1 MENQKKTEEKKS
13 FSPKRLVFRLIIII
27 AALVFLL
34 GLSAYV
40 FADMIRTQKGPH
52 RQDVLVDIEQ
62 GAGLFAIKYLL
73 SQKKVIN
80 HPLHLQLV
88 VSLIAP
94 SFSPKAGEY
103 MIPAEASID
112 DIIAMLNDGV
122 VYQRRLT
129 IIEGARG
136 FDVMQTINQAP
147 FMESVLLRPPEEGSV
162 FPDTYY
168 YVKGT
173 DRREF
178 LQRMQRK
185 MGLPLAEIWAESQ
198 AGLRLKYPEDLLILA
213 SMIEKETGIINER
226 GLVSSVFINRLNK
239 KMRLQSD
246 PTVAYGLALE
256 NSLPSALSV
265 QDLKNP
271 HRWNTYLIPG
281 LPATPIANPG
291 YDALMAA
298 AHPANSDYLYFV
310 ANGRGGHNFA
320 KTLDAHNKNVRI
332 YRRTLKAK

>member
-1 MENQKKTEEKKS
+1 
-13 FSPKRLVFRLIIII
+13 
-27 AALVFLL
+27 
-34 GLSAYV
+34 
-40 FADMIRTQKGPH
+40 
-52 RQDVLVDIEQ
+52 
-62 GAGLFAIKYLL
+62 
-73 SQKKVIN
+73 
-80 HPLHLQLV
+80 
-88 VSLIAP
+88 
-94 SFSPKAGEY
+94 
-103 MIPAEASID
+103 
-112 DIIAMLNDGV
+112 
-122 VYQRRLT
+122 
-129 IIEGARG
+129 
-136 FDVMQTINQAP
+136 
-147 FMESVLLRPPEEGSV
+147 
-162 FPDTYY
+162 
-168 YVKGT
+168 
-173 DRREF
+173 
-178 LQRMQRK
+178 
-185 MGLPLAEIWAESQ
+185 
-198 AGLRLKYPEDLLILA
+198 
-213 SMIEKETGIINER
+213 MIEKETGIINER